1 MKTKQISI
9 FLEHSKKE
17 LQRYNSTKKVIHL
30 QQMGEKIWNAF
41 NYLLERISNKEIW
54 THAQIYTTAH
64 NLKDKDID
72 ELGQR
77 ADYLHKF
84 FYEGSGD
91 DFYIKKSYYEAIKL
105 FKKIIKKYKI

>member
-64 NLKDKDID
+64 NLKDKDI
-72 ELGQR
+72 LIFCG
-77 ADYLHKF
+77 YF
-84 FYEGSGD
+84 FKCVFSNKTSN
-91 DFYIKKSYYEAIKL
+91 IN
-105 FKKIIKKYKI
+105 